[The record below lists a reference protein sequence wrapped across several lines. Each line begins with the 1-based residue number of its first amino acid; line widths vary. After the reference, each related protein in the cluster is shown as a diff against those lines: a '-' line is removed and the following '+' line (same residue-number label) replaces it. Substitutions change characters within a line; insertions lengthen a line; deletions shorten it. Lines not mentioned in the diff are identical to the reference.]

1 MKTMIFLLS
10 VPLLALAGA
19 VGAAS
24 INSSDYIDRPAYEE
38 KRANCN
44 GQADARNF
52 GIHAYQRDEFVI
64 RCVAGLSHM
73 NQYR

>member
-1 MKTMIFLLS
+1 MKTMIFWLS
-10 VPLLALAGA
+10 VSVFALAGA

-24 INSSDYIDRPAYEE
+24 INRSAYVE

-44 GQADARNF
+44 GQADVRNF